1 MRALVLASTS
11 EWRLQLLR
19 DAGIQAMAIG
29 SAVDE
34 AQWVGDTPIQTA
46 ELRARAK
53 AEAVAAGNPDL
64 WVLGA
69 DQVIHLDGETIGKP
83 ENDDIWRA
91 RLKAMRGRTHDLTT
105 AVALW
110 DSETWD
116 VQAVTTRVRFR
127 ADVTDAEL
135 DTYIESGEA
144 RGCAGGYMV
153 ERRGAW
159 LVESIEGDWS
169 NVVGLPILTV
179 VGMLRARGVTVPA

>member
-29 SAVDE
+29 SQVDE
-34 AQWVGDTPIQTA
+34 SQWVGETPIQTA

-53 AEAVAAGNPDL
+53 AEAVVAGNPEF

-83 ENDDIWRA
+83 ESDDVWRQ
-91 RLKAMRGRTHDLTT
+91 RLQAMRGRTHDLTT

-110 DSETWD
+110 DSEKWE
-116 VQAVTTRVRFR
+116 VRAVTTRVRFR
-127 ADVTDAEL
+127 ADLTDAEI
-135 DTYIESGEA
+135 DAYIKSGEA

-169 NVVGLPILTV
+169 NVVGLPVLTV
-179 VGMLRARGVTVPA
+179 VGMLRDRGMTVPV